1 MILLQDSSEVRVGLE
16 TLDSAFLAT
25 ITNPVVLGAAVL
37 TMTGRVEKKR
47 CQYLS

>member
-25 ITNPVVLGAAVL
+25 ITSEAQDNAITDLEW
-37 TMTGRVEKKR
+37 EKVH
-47 CQYLS
+47 